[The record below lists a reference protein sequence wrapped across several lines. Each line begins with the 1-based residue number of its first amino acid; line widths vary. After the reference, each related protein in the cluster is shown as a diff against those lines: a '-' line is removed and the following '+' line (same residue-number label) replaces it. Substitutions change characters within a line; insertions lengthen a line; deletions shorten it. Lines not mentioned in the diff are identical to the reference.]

1 MDTSDILAAS
11 IEEIHRKYRLTGK
24 VTATVTGNRSNF
36 VKAFVTFATGGSDE
50 ASSHDN
56 EEDDDVIDVTFTN
69 LHDLMG
75 QDSGDNDLTQIEY
88 ELPPHQCCAA
98 HTLNLVASKDVDKHL
113 SSCSLSRSV
122 YRSAFA
128 KCVALWN
135 KANRSTLAADK
146 VEEKL
151 KKKLLV
157 PSPTRW
163 NSYFDAVC
171 RVVENSLADINELC
185 SSIIELRSFS
195 EKELCFLQEYI
206 IALKPLSRGLDILQG
221 EDYCY
226 YGTLLPT
233 LETICKKTKASI
245 PKLSTMT
252 TGLAYAVDSAIKERF
267 ANIFDSKDAIIAAV
281 TSPKFKLKWIELQEK
296 KDAYKQMVVDE
307 LRQDESDIVLEEKPN
322 SEPDDKRESFYEFD
336 SGDETCST
344 TDIESE
350 LMEFLRSAKSLECFD
365 RFPKVKRLFIKFN
378 TTIPSSAPVER
389 LFSLG
394 NLVLN
399 PRRNRLNDG
408 KFEQLLLMRYNK
420 DFVNLS

>member
-1 MDTSDILAAS
+1 MIGCHTYDVLAAS

-24 VTATVTGNRSNF
+24 VTATVTDNRSNF
-36 VKAFVTFATGGSDE
+36 VKAFVTFTTKGSDE

-88 ELPPHQCCAA
+88 ELPPHQRCAA

-135 KANRSTLAADK
+135 KANRLTLAADK
-146 VEEKL
+146 VEQKL

-157 PSPTRW
+157 PLPTRW

-185 SSIIELRSFS
+185 SSIELCGFS
-195 EKELCFLQEYI
+195 KKELCFLQEYI

-233 LETICKKTKASI
+233 LETICKKNQSLNTKVI
-245 PKLSTMT
+245 NHDDWPCLCCRQCHQ
-252 TGLAYAVDSAIKERF
+252 GAIC
-267 ANIFDSKDAIIAAV
+267 
-281 TSPKFKLKWIELQEK
+281 Q
-296 KDAYKQMVVDE
+296 
-307 LRQDESDIVLEEKPN
+307 
-322 SEPDDKRESFYEFD
+322 
-336 SGDETCST
+336 
-344 TDIESE
+344 
-350 LMEFLRSAKSLECFD
+350 CF
-365 RFPKVKRLFIKFN
+365 
-378 TTIPSSAPVER
+378 
-389 LFSLG
+389 
-394 NLVLN
+394 
-399 PRRNRLNDG
+399 
-408 KFEQLLLMRYNK
+408 
-420 DFVNLS
+420 